1 VAMVVVPKSRYT
13 KSACVSCAVCTGAFL
28 TGGSEGGAGDA
39 RAARL
44 DGLRDEGGGIGGFF
58 PRGNGGL
65 GLPLILEA
73 TELGLES
80 WPRRALSCGLVFIAG
95 GAGGNDEGGL
105 GAPEPLFDSGSEA

>member
-1 VAMVVVPKSRYT
+1 
-13 KSACVSCAVCTGAFL
+13 
-28 TGGSEGGAGDA
+28 
-39 RAARL
+39 
-44 DGLRDEGGGIGGFF
+44 LRDEGGGIGGFF